1 MSKQYRLKPVA
12 PAVALIGL
20 AIAALASI
28 APAMAEDEKKPNILI
43 IWGDD
48 IGQFNL
54 SAMNLGV
61 MGYQTPN
68 IDRIAKE
75 GRRLRGLS
83 AC

>member
-1 MSKQYRLKPVA
+1 MSKQYRQKPVA
-12 PAVALIGL
+12 RAVALIGL

-28 APAMAEDEKKPNILI
+28 APAMAEDVKKPNILI

-54 SAMNLGV
+54 SAMNLGI

-75 GRRLRGLS
+75 GRRLRGL
-83 AC
+83 